1 MLSSFIWLTAEDIIS
16 SWCLILF
23 SSKGERNLIDIP
35 NLQFDSKSIS
45 VIIGP
50 NGAGKSLLLNI
61 IQGLILPS
69 AGTIKIKSSI
79 KDSSCKKVSIMMQRP
94 SFLRRTTEQNIQFV
108 LELNKDKRKV
118 SYLDVIERFDL
129 IAQRKILA
137 NKLSGG
143 EKQRLALALAI
154 ITNSKILLLDE
165 PTANADPRT
174 TIKIEKIIKEEA
186 IAGKKILLVTHNI
199 PQAKRL
205 GQDIAFIHRGKVL
218 EHCDKA
224 VFLNHPKVKEIN
236 QFLKGEVV
244 I

>member
-1 MLSSFIWLTAEDIIS
+1 MKDFIKIKN
-16 SWCLILF
+16 LILF

-50 NGAGKSLLLNI
+50 NGAGKSLLLNL

-69 AGTIKIKSSI
+69 SGTIKIKSPI
-79 KDSSCKKVSIMMQRP
+79 KDKSCKKVSIMMQKP

-118 SYLDVIERFDL
+118 SYLDVLERFDL

-186 IAGKKILLVTHNI
+186 IAGKKILIVTHNI

-224 VFLNHPKVKEIN
+224 VFVNHPKVKEIN
-236 QFLKGEVV
+236 QFLEGEVV

>member
-1 MLSSFIWLTAEDIIS
+1 MKDFIKIKN
-16 SWCLILF
+16 LILF
-23 SSKGERNLIDIP
+23 SSKGEGNLIDIP

-79 KDSSCKKVSIMMQRP
+79 KDKSCKKVSIMMQRP

-108 LELNKDKRKV
+108 LELNKDKIKV
-118 SYLDVIERFDL
+118 SYLDVLERFDL

-224 VFLNHPKVKEIN
+224 VFVNHPKVKEIN
-236 QFLKGEVV
+236 QFLEGEVV

>member
-1 MLSSFIWLTAEDIIS
+1 MKDFIKIKN
-16 SWCLILF
+16 LILA
-23 SSKGERNLIDIP
+23 SNKGERNLIDIP

-50 NGAGKSLLLNI
+50 NGAGKSLLINL
-61 IQGLILPS
+61 IQGLIIPS
-69 AGTIKIKSSI
+69 TGTIKVNSFST
-79 KDSSCKKVSIMMQRP
+79 DDNRKKVSIMMQKP
-94 SFLRRTTEQNIQFV
+94 IFLRRTTEQNIQFV

-118 SYLDVIERFDL
+118 SYLDVLERFDL
-129 IAQRKILA
+129 ISQKKILA

-154 ITNSKILLLDE
+154 CTNSKILLLDE
-165 PTANADPRT
+165 PTANADPLT

-205 GQDIAFIHRGKVL
+205 GQDIAFIHKGKVL

-236 QFLKGEVV
+236 QFLEGE
-244 I
+244 ILI

>member
-1 MLSSFIWLTAEDIIS
+1 MKDFIKINN
-16 SWCLILF
+16 LILF
-23 SSKGERNLIDIP
+23 SNKGEGNLIDIP

-69 AGTIKIKSSI
+69 AGTIKVKSSI
-79 KDSSCKKVSIMMQRP
+79 KDNNRKKVSIMMQKP

-108 LELNKDKRKV
+108 LELNKDKIKV
-118 SYLDVIERFDL
+118 SYLDVLERFDL

-224 VFLNHPKVKEIN
+224 VFVNDPKVKEIN
-236 QFLKGEVV
+236 QFLEGEVV

>member
-1 MLSSFIWLTAEDIIS
+1 MKDFIKINN
-16 SWCLILF
+16 LILF
-23 SSKGERNLIDIP
+23 SNKGEGNLIDIP

-79 KDSSCKKVSIMMQRP
+79 KDKSCKKVSIMMQKP

-118 SYLDVIERFDL
+118 SYLDVLERFDL
-129 IAQRKILA
+129 IAQKKILA

-224 VFLNHPKVKEIN
+224 VFVNHPKVKEIN
-236 QFLKGEVV
+236 QFLEGEVV

>member
-1 MLSSFIWLTAEDIIS
+1 MKDFIKINN
-16 SWCLILF
+16 LILF
-23 SSKGERNLIDIP
+23 SNKGEGNLIDIP

-50 NGAGKSLLLNI
+50 NGAGKSLLLNL

-69 AGTIKIKSSI
+69 AGIIKIKSSI
-79 KDSSCKKVSIMMQRP
+79 KDKSCKKVSIMMQKP

-108 LELNKDKRKV
+108 LELNKDKIKV
-118 SYLDVIERFDL
+118 SYLDVLERFDL

-224 VFLNHPKVKEIN
+224 VFVNDPKVKEIN
-236 QFLKGEVV
+236 QFLEGEVV

>member
-1 MLSSFIWLTAEDIIS
+1 MKDFIKIKN
-16 SWCLILF
+16 LILF

-50 NGAGKSLLLNI
+50 NGAGKSLLLNL

-79 KDSSCKKVSIMMQRP
+79 KDKSCKKVSIMMQKP

-108 LELNKDKRKV
+108 LELNKDKIKV
-118 SYLDVIERFDL
+118 SYLDVLERFDL

-224 VFLNHPKVKEIN
+224 VFVNDPKVKEIN
-236 QFLKGEVV
+236 QFLEGEVV

>member
-1 MLSSFIWLTAEDIIS
+1 MKDFIKIKNLVLVS
-16 SWCLILF
+16 N
-23 SSKGERNLIDIP
+23 KGVRNLIDIP

-50 NGAGKSLLLNI
+50 NGAGKSLLLNL

-79 KDSSCKKVSIMMQRP
+79 KDNNFKKVSIMMQKP

-118 SYLDVIERFDL
+118 SYLDVLERFDL

-236 QFLKGEVV
+236 QFLEGEVV

>member
-1 MLSSFIWLTAEDIIS
+1 MKDFIKINN
-16 SWCLILF
+16 LILF
-23 SSKGERNLIDIP
+23 SNKGEGNLIDIP

-79 KDSSCKKVSIMMQRP
+79 KDKSCKKVSIMMQRP

-118 SYLDVIERFDL
+118 SYLDVLERFDL

-224 VFLNHPKVKEIN
+224 VFVNDPKVKEIN

>member
-1 MLSSFIWLTAEDIIS
+1 MKDFIKIKN
-16 SWCLILF
+16 LILV
-23 SSKGERNLIDIP
+23 SNKGERNLINIP

-50 NGAGKSLLLNI
+50 NGAGKSLLINL
-61 IQGLILPS
+61 IQGLIIPS
-69 AGTIKIKSSI
+69 TGTIKVKSLTT
-79 KDSSCKKVSIMMQRP
+79 DDNRKKVSIMMQKP
-94 SFLRRTTEQNIQFV
+94 VFLRRTTEQNIQFV

-118 SYLDVIERFDL
+118 SYLDFLERFDL

-224 VFLNHPKVKEIN
+224 VFVNHPKVKEIN
-236 QFLKGEVV
+236 QFLEGEVV

>member
-1 MLSSFIWLTAEDIIS
+1 MKDFIKIKN
-16 SWCLILF
+16 LILV
-23 SSKGERNLIDIP
+23 SNKGERNLINIP

-50 NGAGKSLLLNI
+50 NGAGKSLLLNL
-61 IQGLILPS
+61 IQGLIIPS
-69 AGTIKIKSSI
+69 TGTIKVKSLTT
-79 KDSSCKKVSIMMQRP
+79 DDNRKKVSIMMQKP
-94 SFLRRTTEQNIQFV
+94 VFLRRTTEQNIQFV

-118 SYLDVIERFDL
+118 SYLDVLERFDL
-129 IAQRKILA
+129 IAQKKILA

-154 ITNSKILLLDE
+154 CTNSKILLLDE
-165 PTANADPRT
+165 PTANADPLT
-174 TIKIEKIIKEEA
+174 TVKIEKIIKEES

-236 QFLKGEVV
+236 QFLEGE
-244 I
+244 ILI

>member
-1 MLSSFIWLTAEDIIS
+1 MKDFIKIKN
-16 SWCLILF
+16 LILF

-50 NGAGKSLLLNI
+50 NGAGKSLLLNL

-69 AGTIKIKSSI
+69 AGTIKVKSSI
-79 KDSSCKKVSIMMQRP
+79 KDNNCKKVSIMMQKP

-118 SYLDVIERFDL
+118 SYLDVLERFDL

-224 VFLNHPKVKEIN
+224 VFVNHPKVKEIN
-236 QFLKGEVV
+236 QFLEGEVV

>member
-1 MLSSFIWLTAEDIIS
+1 MKDFIKIKN
-16 SWCLILF
+16 LILV
-23 SSKGERNLIDIP
+23 SNKGERNLINIP

-50 NGAGKSLLLNI
+50 NGAGKSLLINL
-61 IQGLILPS
+61 IQGLIIPS
-69 AGTIKIKSSI
+69 TGTIKVKSLTT
-79 KDSSCKKVSIMMQRP
+79 DDNRKKVSIMMQKP
-94 SFLRRTTEQNIQFV
+94 VFLRRTTEQNIQFV

-118 SYLDVIERFDL
+118 SYLDVLERFDL
-129 IAQRKILA
+129 IAQKKILA

-154 ITNSKILLLDE
+154 CTNSKILLLDE
-165 PTANADPRT
+165 PTANADPLT

-224 VFLNHPKVKEIN
+224 VFVNDPKVKEIN
-236 QFLKGEVV
+236 QFLEGEVV

>member
-1 MLSSFIWLTAEDIIS
+1 MKDFIKIKN
-16 SWCLILF
+16 LILF

-50 NGAGKSLLLNI
+50 NGAGKSLLLNL

-69 AGTIKIKSSI
+69 SGTIKIKSSI
-79 KDSSCKKVSIMMQRP
+79 KDKSCKKVSIMMQKP

-108 LELNKDKRKV
+108 LELNKDKIKV
-118 SYLDVIERFDL
+118 SYLDVLERFDL

-224 VFLNHPKVKEIN
+224 VFVNHPKVKEIN
-236 QFLKGEVV
+236 QFLEGEVV

>member
-1 MLSSFIWLTAEDIIS
+1 MKDFIKINN
-16 SWCLILF
+16 LILF
-23 SSKGERNLIDIP
+23 SNKGEGNLIDIP

-50 NGAGKSLLLNI
+50 NGAGKSLLLNL

-79 KDSSCKKVSIMMQRP
+79 KDKSCKKVSIMMQKP

-118 SYLDVIERFDL
+118 SYLDVLERFDL

-224 VFLNHPKVKEIN
+224 VFVNHPKVKEIN
-236 QFLKGEVV
+236 QFLEGEVV

>member
-1 MLSSFIWLTAEDIIS
+1 MKDFIKINN
-16 SWCLILF
+16 LILF
-23 SSKGERNLIDIP
+23 SNKGERNLIDIP

-50 NGAGKSLLLNI
+50 NGAGKSLLLNL

-79 KDSSCKKVSIMMQRP
+79 KDNNRKKVSIMMQRP

-108 LELNKDKRKV
+108 LELNKDKIKV
-118 SYLDVIERFDL
+118 SYLDVLERFDL

-224 VFLNHPKVKEIN
+224 VFVNHPKVKEIN
-236 QFLKGEVV
+236 QFLEGEVV

>member
-1 MLSSFIWLTAEDIIS
+1 MKDFIKIKN
-16 SWCLILF
+16 LILV
-23 SSKGERNLIDIP
+23 SNKGERNLINIP

-50 NGAGKSLLLNI
+50 NGAGKSLLINL
-61 IQGLILPS
+61 IQGLIIPS
-69 AGTIKIKSSI
+69 TGTIKVKSLTT
-79 KDSSCKKVSIMMQRP
+79 DDNRKKVSIMMQKP
-94 SFLRRTTEQNIQFV
+94 VFLRRTTEQNIQFV

-118 SYLDVIERFDL
+118 SYLDVLERFDL
-129 IAQRKILA
+129 IAQKKILA

-154 ITNSKILLLDE
+154 CTNSKILLLDE
-165 PTANADPRT
+165 PTANADPLT
-174 TIKIEKIIKEEA
+174 TVKIEKIIKEEA

-236 QFLKGEVV
+236 QFLEGEVV

>member
-1 MLSSFIWLTAEDIIS
+1 MKDFIKIKN
-16 SWCLILF
+16 LILV
-23 SSKGERNLIDIP
+23 SNKGERNLINIP

-50 NGAGKSLLLNI
+50 NGAGKSLLINL
-61 IQGLILPS
+61 IQGLIIPS
-69 AGTIKIKSSI
+69 TGTIKVKSLTT
-79 KDSSCKKVSIMMQRP
+79 DDNRKKVSIMMQKP
-94 SFLRRTTEQNIQFV
+94 VFLRRTTEQNIQFV

-118 SYLDVIERFDL
+118 SYLDVLERFDL
-129 IAQRKILA
+129 IAQKKILA

-154 ITNSKILLLDE
+154 CTNSKILLLDE
-165 PTANADPRT
+165 PTANADPLT
-174 TIKIEKIIKEEA
+174 TVKIEKIIKEEA

-236 QFLKGEVV
+236 QFLEGE
-244 I
+244 ILI

>member
-1 MLSSFIWLTAEDIIS
+1 MKDFIKIKN
-16 SWCLILF
+16 LILF
-23 SSKGERNLIDIP
+23 SSKGEKNLIDIP

-50 NGAGKSLLLNI
+50 NGAGKSLLLNL

-79 KDSSCKKVSIMMQRP
+79 KDKSCKKVSIMMQKP

-118 SYLDVIERFDL
+118 SYLDVLERFDL

-143 EKQRLALALAI
+143 EKQRLALGLAI

-165 PTANADPRT
+165 PTANADPQS

-224 VFLNHPKVKEIN
+224 VFVNHPKVKEIN
-236 QFLKGEVV
+236 QFLEGEVV

>member
-1 MLSSFIWLTAEDIIS
+1 MKDFIKIKNLVLVS
-16 SWCLILF
+16 N
-23 SSKGERNLIDIP
+23 KGVRNLIDIP
-35 NLQFDSKSIS
+35 NLQFDSESIS

-50 NGAGKSLLLNI
+50 NGAGKSLLLNL

-79 KDSSCKKVSIMMQRP
+79 KDSNFKKVSIMMQKP

-108 LELNKDKRKV
+108 LELNKNKRKV
-118 SYLDVIERFDL
+118 SYLDVLERFDL
-129 IAQRKILA
+129 IAQKKILA

-165 PTANADPRT
+165 PTANADPLT

-236 QFLKGEVV
+236 QFLEGEVV

>member
-1 MLSSFIWLTAEDIIS
+1 MKDFIKIKN
-16 SWCLILF
+16 LILA
-23 SSKGERNLIDIP
+23 SNKGERNLIDIP

-50 NGAGKSLLLNI
+50 NGAGKSLLLNL

-69 AGTIKIKSSI
+69 TGTIKVNSFIS
-79 KDSSCKKVSIMMQRP
+79 DNNRKKVSIMMQKP
-94 SFLRRTTEQNIQFV
+94 IFLRRTTEQNIKFV

-118 SYLDVIERFDL
+118 SYLDVLERFDL
-129 IAQRKILA
+129 IAQKKILA

-165 PTANADPRT
+165 PTANADPLT

-186 IAGKKILLVTHNI
+186 IGGKKILLVTHNI

-224 VFLNHPKVKEIN
+224 VFVNHPKVKEIN
-236 QFLKGEVV
+236 QFLEGEVV

>member
-1 MLSSFIWLTAEDIIS
+1 MKDFIKINN
-16 SWCLILF
+16 LILF
-23 SSKGERNLIDIP
+23 SNKGEGNLIDIP

-79 KDSSCKKVSIMMQRP
+79 KDKSCKKVSIMMQRP

-108 LELNKDKRKV
+108 LELNKDKIKV
-118 SYLDVIERFDL
+118 SYLDVLERFDL

-205 GQDIAFIHRGKVL
+205 GQDIVFIYRGKVL

-224 VFLNHPKVKEIN
+224 DFVNHPKVKEIN
-236 QFLKGEVV
+236 QFLEGEVV

>member
-1 MLSSFIWLTAEDIIS
+1 MKDFIKIKN
-16 SWCLILF
+16 LILF
-23 SSKGERNLIDIP
+23 SNKGERNLIDIP

-50 NGAGKSLLLNI
+50 NGAGKSLLLNL

-69 AGTIKIKSSI
+69 AGTIKVKSSI
-79 KDSSCKKVSIMMQRP
+79 KDNNRKKVSIMMQKP

-108 LELNKDKRKV
+108 LELNKDKIKV
-118 SYLDVIERFDL
+118 SYLDVLERFDL

-236 QFLKGEVV
+236 QFLEGE
-244 I
+244 ILI

>member
-1 MLSSFIWLTAEDIIS
+1 MKDFIKINN
-16 SWCLILF
+16 LILF
-23 SSKGERNLIDIP
+23 SNKGEGNLIDIP

-79 KDSSCKKVSIMMQRP
+79 KDKSCKKVSIMMQRP

-108 LELNKDKRKV
+108 LELNKDKIKV
-118 SYLDVIERFDL
+118 SYLDVLERFDL

-224 VFLNHPKVKEIN
+224 VFVNDPKVKEIN
-236 QFLKGEVV
+236 QFLEGEVV

>member
-1 MLSSFIWLTAEDIIS
+1 MKDFIKIKN
-16 SWCLILF
+16 LILV
-23 SSKGERNLIDIP
+23 SKKGERNLINIP

-50 NGAGKSLLLNI
+50 NGAGKSLLLNL

-79 KDSSCKKVSIMMQRP
+79 KDKSCKKVSIMMQKP

-108 LELNKDKRKV
+108 LELNKDKIKV
-118 SYLDVIERFDL
+118 SYLDVLERFDL

-224 VFLNHPKVKEIN
+224 VFVNHPKVKEIN
-236 QFLKGEVV
+236 QFLEGEVV

>member
-1 MLSSFIWLTAEDIIS
+1 MKDFIKIKNLVLVS
-16 SWCLILF
+16 N
-23 SSKGERNLIDIP
+23 KGVRNLIDIP
-35 NLQFDSKSIS
+35 NLQFDSESIS

-50 NGAGKSLLLNI
+50 NGAAKSLLLNL

-79 KDSSCKKVSIMMQRP
+79 KDNNFKKVSIMMQKP

-108 LELNKDKRKV
+108 LELNKNKRKV
-118 SYLDVIERFDL
+118 SYLDVLERFDL

-165 PTANADPRT
+165 PTANADPLT
-174 TIKIEKIIKEEA
+174 TIKIEKIIKEES

-224 VFLNHPKVKEIN
+224 VFVNHPKVKEIN
-236 QFLKGEVV
+236 QFLEGEVV

>member
-1 MLSSFIWLTAEDIIS
+1 MKDFIKIKN
-16 SWCLILF
+16 LILV
-23 SSKGERNLIDIP
+23 SNKGERNLIDIP

-50 NGAGKSLLLNI
+50 NGAGKSLLLNL

-79 KDSSCKKVSIMMQRP
+79 KDKSCKKVSIMMQRP

-108 LELNKDKRKV
+108 LELNKDKIKV
-118 SYLDVIERFDL
+118 SYLDVLERFDL

-224 VFLNHPKVKEIN
+224 VFVNDPKVKEIN
-236 QFLKGEVV
+236 QFLEGEVV

>member
-1 MLSSFIWLTAEDIIS
+1 MKDFIKIKN
-16 SWCLILF
+16 LILV
-23 SSKGERNLIDIP
+23 SNKGERNLINIP

-50 NGAGKSLLLNI
+50 NGAGKSLLINL
-61 IQGLILPS
+61 IQGLIIPS
-69 AGTIKIKSSI
+69 TGTIKVKSLT
-79 KDSSCKKVSIMMQRP
+79 KDDNRKKVSIMMQKP
-94 SFLRRTTEQNIQFV
+94 VFLRRTTEQNIQFV

-118 SYLDVIERFDL
+118 SYLDVLERFDL
-129 IAQRKILA
+129 IAQKKILA

-154 ITNSKILLLDE
+154 CTNSKILLLDE
-165 PTANADPRT
+165 PTANADPLT
-174 TIKIEKIIKEEA
+174 TVKIEKIIKEEA

-236 QFLKGEVV
+236 QFLEGE
-244 I
+244 ILI

>member
-1 MLSSFIWLTAEDIIS
+1 MKDFIKINN
-16 SWCLILF
+16 LILF
-23 SSKGERNLIDIP
+23 SNKGEGNLIDIP

-50 NGAGKSLLLNI
+50 NGAGKSLLLNL

-79 KDSSCKKVSIMMQRP
+79 KDKSCKKVSIMMQKP

-108 LELNKDKRKV
+108 LELNKDKIKV
-118 SYLDVIERFDL
+118 SYLDVLERFDL

-224 VFLNHPKVKEIN
+224 VFVNHPKVKEIN
-236 QFLKGEVV
+236 QFLEGEVV